1 MIKVSTRAA
10 FSSGGLTEKR
20 LASMLMLVVGIIN
33 LLVAV
38 GLKAA
43 CFFIGSKVEQVA

>member
-1 MIKVSTRAA
+1 MSTRAA
-10 FSSGGLTEKR
+10 VSSRGLTEKR

-33 LLVAV
+33 FLVAV

-43 CFFIGSKVEQVA
+43 YFFIGSKVEQVA

>member
-1 MIKVSTRAA
+1 MSTRAA